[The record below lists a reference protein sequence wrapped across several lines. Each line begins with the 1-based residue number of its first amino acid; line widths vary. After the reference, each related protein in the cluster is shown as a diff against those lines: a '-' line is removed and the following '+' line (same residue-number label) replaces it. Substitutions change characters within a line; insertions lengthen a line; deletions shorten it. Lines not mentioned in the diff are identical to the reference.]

1 MGFTLQL
8 LEEKGYT
15 GAQFMKDLGWVVVAI
30 VSIAGAFMTVYAIY
44 IAYLFA
50 TATDANK
57 RKAAKDRLM
66 KTVASALIVAAC
78 ASILAVITV
87 RFDTTEGSIEG
98 PQGGEI
104 GSMVSGIKY
113 TDNPQLVLTGEINSS
128 HGYTSL
134 VYKGTINVNSRN
146 LVNDKGEKIDPDG
159 KSIVFSAGNKLTT
172 APGDAWRANYVPNSA
187 TAGRAKI
194 EINLTA
200 GVGAQNTIPM
210 HVKCNT
216 IERYGKTYQGFH
228 LIINVNYTVKIDG
241 TEQTYPINIGVD
253 VIVDL
258 SNLSE
263 SLQNNL
269 ILESI
274 A

>member
-104 GSMVSGIKY
+104 GSMVSGITY
-113 TDNPQLVLTGEINSS
+113 GENPYLSIDAVVNTDGGPASLVLKGNFNINS
-128 HGYTSL
+128 
-134 VYKGTINVNSRN
+134 RA
-146 LVNDKGEKIDPDG
+146 LVNANGE
-159 KSIVFSAGNKLTT
+159 
-172 APGDAWRANYVPNSA
+172 
-187 TAGRAKI
+187 
-194 EINLTA
+194 
-200 GVGAQNTIPM
+200 
-210 HVKCNT
+210 
-216 IERYGKTYQGFH
+216 
-228 LIINVNYTVKIDG
+228 
-241 TEQTYPINIGVD
+241 
-253 VIVDL
+253 
-258 SNLSE
+258 
-263 SLQNNL
+263 
-269 ILESI
+269 
-274 A
+274 

>member
-78 ASILAVITV
+78 ASVLAVITV

-172 APGDAWRANYVPNSA
+172 APGDAWHANYVPNSA

-228 LIINVNYTVKIDG
+228 LIINVNYIVKIDG
-241 TEQTYPINIGVD
+241 TEQTCPINIGVD
-253 VIVDL
+253 VIVDV